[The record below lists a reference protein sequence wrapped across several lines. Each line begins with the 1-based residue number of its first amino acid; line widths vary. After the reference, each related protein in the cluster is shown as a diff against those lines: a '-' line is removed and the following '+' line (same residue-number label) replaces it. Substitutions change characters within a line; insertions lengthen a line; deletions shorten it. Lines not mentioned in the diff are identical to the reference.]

1 MKNTK
6 LSFLTLTAL
15 GLFAAAVPAL
25 AADYK
30 FIKEIPVG
38 GAGRFDYLIVDPA
51 AHRLYVSHGTSAV
64 VIDIDTDKLVGEVTN
79 TPGIHGIA
87 FLPEL
92 GIGFTSNGRENK
104 VSVFDLKTLAT
115 KTKID
120 TGANPDAI
128 LFEPGQNEVY
138 TFNGR
143 SNSSSVI
150 DPKALK
156 VVATIPL
163 SGKPE
168 TAVADPKAGRVYDNI
183 ENKSEV
189 AVIDT
194 KSHSVVATWPIAP
207 GEEPSGMAA
216 DLEHHRIFIGCGGNN
231 VMEMMDTTSGKV
243 VGSVPIDGGVDA
255 NAFDPG
261 TQLAFASCGSGY
273 VTIAHEDSPD
283 KLTTV
288 QRLTTQNGAR
298 TIALDTKTHKIY
310 LSVGQDTGFKV
321 LVYGM

>member
-1 MKNTK
+1 MKNSR
-6 LSFLTLTAL
+6 LPLLTLTAL
-15 GLFAAAVPAL
+15 GLFAAAMPSL

-51 AHRLYVSHGTSAV
+51 ARRLYVSHGTSAV
-64 VIDIDTDKLVGEVTN
+64 VIDIDTDKLIGEVTN

-143 SNSSSVI
+143 SSSSSVI

-168 TAVADPKAGRVYDNI
+168 TAVADPKAGRIYDNI
-183 ENKSEV
+183 ENKSEI

-194 KSHSVVATWPIAP
+194 KTHSVVATWPIAP
-207 GEEPSGMAA
+207 GEEPSGMAG
-216 DLEHHRIFIGCGGNN
+216 DPEHHRIFIGCGGNN
-231 VMEMMDTTSGKV
+231 VMEMMDTTTGKV
-243 VGSVPIDGGVDA
+243 VELRAHRRRRGRQRVRSRHPACLRFLRQRHRHHRPRRFSGQTHHRSDPEHPERCAHDGVG
-255 NAFDPG
+255 
-261 TQLAFASCGSGY
+261 
-273 VTIAHEDSPD
+273 H
-283 KLTTV
+283 
-288 QRLTTQNGAR
+288 QNP
-298 TIALDTKTHKIY
+298 
-310 LSVGQDTGFKV
+310 
-321 LVYGM
+321 